1 MIRRHRR
8 IIGIVTLVWL
18 VGSISGAGLSWYISQ
33 RQIQSQTSEIR
44 ASLNPFVCL
53 FRSFITPAR
62 ARSAQTVDDKTQ
74 TESVRQRAA
83 NSVKTDDRILRSLIT
98 VPSSFDCSQFT

>member
-1 MIRRHRR
+1 MF
-8 IIGIVTLVWL
+8 GIVTLVWL
-18 VGSISGAGLSWYISQ
+18 AGSFCGAGSAYYLAQ
-33 RQIQSQTSEIR
+33 RQTEHQTREIR